1 MEIDPS
7 EFYFGNTYDLKNQ
20 AIIPDKL
27 TYYNPQ
33 DLTTHMVITGMT
45 GSGKT
50 GMGII
55 LLEEAALK
63 GIPAILVDPKGDLTN
78 HLLHFPDFLPGDFE
92 PWVDADAAKREGQTV
107 EQAAEA
113 AAASW
118 KKGTERSGIDRTRME
133 KLAQSVDYAVYTP
146 GSDSAIPI
154 SILSSL
160 KAPQISWDENKEM
173 LREAISSTVTALL
186 GLVGFKD
193 IDPVRSREHIL
204 LSNIF
209 EHSWSDKKDLDLES
223 LILQV
228 QNPPFEKLGVFPV
241 AKFYPEKDRFDLAML
256 LNNFIAAP
264 SFESWLEGQPLDIQN
279 LLYSPDGKPRHSI
292 FYLAHLADA
301 ERMFFITLLYSAIE
315 TWMRTK
321 SGTSDLRALV
331 YFDEIVGYLPP
342 VANPPSKPII
352 LRMLKQARAFGVG
365 LVLSTQNPIDLD
377 YKALSNA
384 GTWIIGKL
392 QTDQDK
398 QRLLDGLTNVSG
410 TFDRP
415 YFDNTISS
423 LGKRVFLLH
432 NVHAKGPEIFT
443 TRWAM
448 NYLAGPITRNKLQD
462 LNRLVGA
469 DVRLVS
475 AALNGSG
482 QSVSAADVV
491 GGGSADLPGKSTQPV
506 LGSKVNVFYL
516 PVRLSPGDAYK
527 QAADRGIAPTTQPLY
542 HYRPTLVGQA
552 QVWFANRTYNVNTQ
566 KGITVLIP
574 ELENRGLVQWQDYQV
589 DEIPANEFDR
599 GPLPGATFADLVY
612 PFTDEKNVSSLSSD
626 FADWLYR
633 NYQITLYRN
642 PDLKLVSEVGESKE
656 DFIARTQVAGNT
668 NLSAGVGAIEAK
680 YAKQKKTIE
689 NKLVKEEL
697 ELERDKQ
704 TLNHR
709 RLEEAGTGLQTVVS
723 LLGGR
728 KKSISSSLTKRRMT
742 ATAKENVAESEV
754 MIARYK
760 SELAELDAKMKIEID
775 EFKAN
780 AEGKAVE
787 LQEIFIKPLKKD
799 VVVEYF
805 GLAWAPVYA
814 FKDGDRWLEIDAF

>member
-1 MEIDPS
+1 MELDPS
-7 EFYFGNTYDLKNQ
+7 AFYFGNAYDLKSQ
-20 AIIPDKL
+20 AIVPDKL
-27 TYYNPQ
+27 AFYDPQ
-33 DLTTHMVITGMT
+33 DLTTHAVITGMT

-63 GIPAILVDPKGDLTN
+63 GIPAILIDPKGDLTN
-78 HLLHFPDFLPGDFE
+78 HLLHFPDFQPSDFA
-92 PWVDADAAKREGQTV
+92 PWVDADAAKREGLTV
-107 EQAAEA
+107 EQAAEG

-118 KKGTERSGIDRTRME
+118 KKGTERSGIDRERMV
-133 KLAQSVDYAVYTP
+133 KLSNNVDYVIYSP
-146 GSDSAIPI
+146 GSDSAIPV

-160 KAPQISWDENKEM
+160 KAPRVDWDENKEM

-186 GLVGFKD
+186 ELVGFKN

-209 EHSWSDKKDLDLES
+209 ETAWSTSKDLDLES

-228 QNPPFEKLGVFPV
+228 QNPPFEKLGVF
-241 AKFYPEKDRFDLAML
+241 AISKFYPEKDRFDLAML

-264 SFESWLEGQPLDIQN
+264 SFGSWLEGQPLDIQSI
-279 LLYSPDGKPRHSI
+279 LYSPDGKPKHSV

-315 TWMRTK
+315 TWMRTQA
-321 SGTSDLRALV
+321 GTSDLRALV

-398 QRLLDGLTNVSG
+398 QRLLDGLANVAG
-410 TFDRP
+410 TFDRN
-415 YFDNTISS
+415 YFDSAISS
-423 LGKRVFLLH
+423 LGKRVFILH
-432 NVHAKGPEIFT
+432 NVHSKAPEIFT

-448 NYLAGPITRNKLQD
+448 NYLPGPITRNKLAD

-469 DVRLVS
+469 DVRMLAAAS
-475 AALNGSG
+475 AGDGA
-482 QSVSAADVV
+482 SVTAAEIT
-491 GGGSADLPGKSTQPV
+491 GRAENNLPGRSTQPV
-506 LGSKVNVFYL
+506 LGSKVPVYFL
-516 PVRLSPGDAYK
+516 PVKLSLSEAHR
-527 QAADRGIAPTTQPLY
+527 QAADRGIAPTEQPRY
-542 HYRPTLVGQA
+542 HYRPTLLGQA
-552 QVWFANRTYNVNTQ
+552 QIWFANRTYNVNTQ
-566 KGITVLIP
+566 EKVAVVLS
-574 ELENRGLVQWQDYQV
+574 ELNQRGLVQWQDYATEPFAAQ
-589 DEIPANEFDR
+589 DFDYQA
-599 GPLPGATFADLVY
+599 LPNATFADLVY
-612 PFTDEKNVSSLSSD
+612 PFDDEKNVASLASD
-626 FADWLYR
+626 FADWLTRSYHL
-633 NYQITLYRN
+633 TLYRN

-656 DFIARTQVAGNT
+656 DFLNRIQGAGSSELET
-668 NLSAGVGAIEAK
+668 KIEAIKSK
-680 YAKQKKTIE
+680 YAKQRKTIE
-689 NKLVKEEL
+689 DRKLRKEL
-697 ELERDKQ
+697 ELEKEQ
-704 TLNHR
+704 TILNQR
-709 RLEEAGTGLQTVVS
+709 RIEEAGAGLQTV
-723 LLGGR
+723 LGFLGGR

-742 ATAKENVAESEV
+742 STAKANLKESEV
-754 MIARYK
+754 MIEKYN
-760 SELAELDAKMKIEID
+760 SELAELDAKMQEEI
-775 EFKAN
+775 AN
-780 AEGKAVE
+780 LRASVKDQVMTAE
-787 LQEIFIKPLKKD
+787 EIIIKPLKKD
-799 VVVEYF
+799 VAVELF

>member
-7 EFYFGNTYDLKNQ
+7 EFYFGNAYDLKAQ

-27 TYYNPQ
+27 TYYDPQ
-33 DLTTHMVITGMT
+33 DLTTHAVITGMT

-63 GIPAILVDPKGDLTN
+63 GIPAILIDPKGDLTN
-78 HLLHFPDFLPGDFE
+78 HLLHFPDFLPSDFA
-92 PWVDADAAKREGQTV
+92 PWVDADAAKREGQSI

-118 KKGTERSGIDRTRME
+118 KKGTENSGIDRERME
-133 KLAQSVDYAVYTP
+133 RLSKAVDYAVYTP
-146 GSDSAIPI
+146 GSDSAIPV

-160 KAPQISWDENKEM
+160 KAPDINWEDNKEM
-173 LREAISSTVTALL
+173 LREAIGSTVTALL
-186 GLVGFKD
+186 ELVGFRNV
-193 IDPVRSREHIL
+193 DPVRSREHIL
-204 LSNIF
+204 LANIF
-209 EHSWSDKKDLDLES
+209 EQAWSKDEDLDLET
-223 LILQV
+223 LIMQV
-228 QNPPFEKLGVFPV
+228 QNPPFEKLGVFSIS
-241 AKFYPEKDRFDLAML
+241 KFYPEKDRFELAML

-264 SFESWLEGQPLDIQN
+264 SFESWLEGQPLDIQSI
-279 LLYSPDGKPRHSI
+279 LYAPDGRARHSV

-301 ERMFFITLLYSAIE
+301 ERMFFVTLLYSAIE
-315 TWMRTK
+315 TWMRAQ

-352 LRMLKQARAFGVG
+352 LRMLKMARAFGVG

-398 QRLLDGLTNVSG
+398 QRLLDGLTNVAG

-423 LGKRVFLLH
+423 LGKRVFLMH
-432 NVHAKGPEIFT
+432 NVHAKRPEIFT

-448 NYLAGPITRNKLQD
+448 NYLPGPITRNKLDD

-469 DVRLVS
+469 DVRMV
-475 AALNGSG
+475 AAVMDGSS
-482 QSVSAADVV
+482 QAIVTEDVV
-491 GGGSADLPGKSTQPV
+491 GGKNANLPGRQTEPI
-506 LGSKVNVFYL
+506 LGSKVGVYYL
-516 PVRLSPGDAYK
+516 PVKTSLGDAYK
-527 QAADRGIAPTTQPLY
+527 AAADRGIAPTTQPLY
-542 HYRPTLVGQA
+542 HYRPTLIGQG
-552 QVWFANRTYNVNTQ
+552 QIWFANRTYNVNTQ
-566 KGITVLIP
+566 QKVTVLLS
-574 ELENRGLVQWQDYQV
+574 ELDRRGLVPWAEYQV
-589 DEIPANEFDR
+589 DEMPVSEFDAQ
-599 GPLPGATFADLVY
+599 PLPGATFADLSY
-612 PFTDEKNVSSLSSD
+612 PFDDEKNVSSLSSD

-633 NYQITLYRN
+633 NYQLTLYRN

-656 DFIARTQVAGNT
+656 DFAARIHQAGTT
-668 NLSAGVGAIEAK
+668 NLDSEIDKIKEK
-680 YAKQKKTIE
+680 YAKQSKTIQNRLE
-689 NKLVKEEL
+689 KEEMAL
-697 ELERDKQ
+697 EKDKQ

-709 RLEEAGTGLQTVVS
+709 RLEEAGSGLQTVIG
-723 LLGGR
+723 LFGG
-728 KKSISSSLTKRRMT
+728 KKRSINTSLTKRRMT
-742 ATAKENVAESEV
+742 ATAKANVEESEAL
-754 MIARYK
+754 IEKYK
-760 SELAELDAKMKIEID
+760 SDLAELNAKMQQDIE
-775 EFKAN
+775 EYKRN
-780 AEGKAVE
+780 AEGKSAGIEEV
-787 LQEIFIKPLKKD
+787 FVKPLKKD
-799 VVVEYF
+799 VAVEYF

-814 FKDGDRWLEIDAF
+814 FKDGDRWVEIDAF